1 MPASMMRRRRP
12 GLQGAGEPGRPRSRR
27 APAKRAGRDPA
38 AFARAQARLLDE
50 MGESYRRDKESAG
63 SLPSPNLVF
72 KVELYS
78 RVREETFRR
87 SLAGVGIE
95 TVSSAPAGSGYWVG
109 LTDDPSFARLR
120 RKLERHAAAKT
131 GSFMDQVRAIREI
144 PPEEKI
150 GAGLSRRP
158 LPESGQEYV
167 DVEIWRLDDERLS
180 RFMGGMRAV
189 VSGDGGRITDQMTTD
204 GYCALRV
211 RCDRPLL
218 EKISK
223 MREVARIDRPPRTGI
238 RARTGRGRGG
248 AAPAAAPGPGM

>member
-1 MPASMMRRRRP
+1 MPASIMRRRRP
-12 GLQGAGEPGRPRSRR
+12 GLQGEGEPGGPRSRR

-38 AFARAQARLLDE
+38 AFARVQARLLDE

-63 SLPSPNLVF
+63 SLPDPNLVF
-72 KVELYS
+72 KVELNA
-78 RVREETFRR
+78 RVRDETFRR

-95 TVSSAPAGSGYWVG
+95 TVSSAPARSGYWIG
-109 LTDDPSFARLR
+109 LTDDPGFARLR

-131 GSFMDQVRAIREI
+131 ASFMDRVRAIREI
-144 PPEEKI
+144 SPGEKI

-167 DVEIWRLDDERLS
+167 DVEVWRLDDERLS
-180 RFMGGMRAV
+180 RFMGAMRAV
-189 VSGDGGRITDQMTTD
+189 VRDGGGRITDQMKTD

-211 RCDRPLL
+211 QCGRPLL
-218 EKISK
+218 EKITR

-238 RARTGRGRGG
+238 RTRT
-248 AAPAAAPGPGM
+248 AAAAAPEPGMP